1 MRVWK
6 IDPAAQSQPKFSR
19 ANLRR
24 KALDIQL
31 HPDAAAL
38 VNQARSLAKSG
49 GFVVAS
55 TLELATALGC
65 LDRAMQLV
73 NGRVACIRLQA
84 LDFFL
89 CPDILTD
96 NLVSRRAA
104 QCLLTLL
111 QDKYASAVIDA
122 SAAKQIMD
130 AFVAPACSCGDAI
143 TRQAASCCRPLLYEV
158 MQS

>member
-24 KALDIQL
+24 KALEIQL

-38 VNQARSLAKSG
+38 VDKARSLAKSG

-55 TLELATALGC
+55 SHDLATALGC
-65 LDRAMQLV
+65 LDRAMQLT
-73 NGRVACIRLQA
+73 NGRVACVRLRA
-84 LDFFL
+84 LDLFL

-104 QCLLTLL
+104 QCLLSLL
-111 QDKYASAVIDA
+111 QDKYASAA
-122 SAAKQIMD
+122 MESAMAKAVMD
-130 AFVAPACSCGDAI
+130 AFVSPACGCGDAI

-158 MQS
+158 MQA